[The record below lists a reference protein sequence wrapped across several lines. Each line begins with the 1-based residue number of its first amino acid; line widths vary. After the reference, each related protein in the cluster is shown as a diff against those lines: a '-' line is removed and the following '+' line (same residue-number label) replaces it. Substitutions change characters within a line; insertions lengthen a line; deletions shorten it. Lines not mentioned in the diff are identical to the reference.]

1 MTKSTDEILTKDGV
15 RNLINSIDDAIILI
29 DNDFKIELYNSSALN
44 ILDRNIIQPTDNLL
58 NIFQPIDSTGQ
69 PINLSQLIK
78 SAQHQITTKDF
89 SLKYDDDSRINL
101 YLSISPIEHTY
112 LSSDPLSGF
121 VIIIRDITREK
132 TIEEEKDEFISVV
145 SHELRTPIAI
155 SEGNLSNALLLVDK
169 TDDKAMIKETIDQAH
184 KQILFLAD
192 LVNDLSILSR
202 SERNVLEI
210 SKDQIDVDNL
220 LHDMIVNY
228 EPEARQKALRIV
240 VDDNS
245 ESKLSLI
252 STDLYVREILQNF
265 ITNAIKYS
273 EKGTITISAKKSST
287 GVILSVKDQGI
298 GISKADQERVFE
310 KFFRSEDYK
319 TRQASGTGLGLY
331 VTLKLAKLLKASIKL
346 KSQLNKGSTFLID
359 FPNL

>member
-1 MTKSTDEILTKDGV
+1 MIKLIDNILTKDGV
-15 RNLINSIDDAIILI
+15 LSLINNIDDGIILV
-29 DNDFKIELYNSSALN
+29 DNHLQVELYNSATL
-44 ILDRNIIQPTDNLL
+44 NLL
-58 NIFQPIDSTGQ
+58 DLNLIQHGSSLVDIFKPLDSS
-69 PINLSQLIK
+69 NQLVDLQTIITSTK
-78 SAQHQITTKDF
+78 HQFSTKDF
-89 SLKYDDDSRINL
+89 CLKYDDDSQINL
-101 YLSISPIEHTY
+101 YLSISPIEHSY
-112 LSSDPLSGF
+112 LSNNPLNGF
-121 VIIIRDITREK
+121 VIILRDITREK

-155 SEGNLSNALLLVDK
+155 SEGNLSNALLLIDQSNDK
-169 TDDKAMIKETIDQAH
+169 NVIKETLDQAH
-184 KQILFLAD
+184 RQILFLAD

-210 SKDQIDVDNL
+210 SQDHIDIDNL

-228 EPEARQKALRIV
+228 EPEARQKSLRIV
-240 VDDNS
+240 IDNQS
-245 ESKLSLI
+245 TPQLELI

-273 EKGTITISAKKSST
+273 QKGTITLSASQSST
-287 GVILSVKDQGI
+287 GVVLSVKDQGI
-298 GISKADQERVFE
+298 GISKADQARVFD

-331 VTLKLAKLLKASIKL
+331 VTMKLAKLLQAKITL
-346 KSQLNKGSTFLID
+346 KSHLNVGSTFLIN